1 MRRFLATVCTFTC
14 AWASQPGSRQQTLD
28 LVTVKRKVAES
39 LTHLPDYTCLETI
52 ERSERQLESASFKA
66 IDAVR
71 LEVTQIG
78 AKEFY
83 SALGD
88 HKFQDGVT
96 QLVGTGLISTGQFAL
111 TARSIFVD
119 TSPQIRFAGEGV
131 LKSRRVLKYDY
142 RIPYLARGWTLT
154 FGAQS
159 VTVAAHGS
167 FWADAATLDLVRL
180 DKQADD
186 IPPDLMFS
194 EARTAVDYGRVRIG
208 DIEVLLPQSAE
219 VTLTLQNHETY
230 INRAEF
236 SQCRAYRAESSIRF
250 GDVPEAQAFKL
261 PPNLAIVLELDRAID
276 PETAAEGDAV
286 TARVA
291 LDVKVKNQIVI
302 PSGAMVRGRI
312 REMNSFSITLEFAE
326 VEFGNQRAVFTA
338 RLEQAGHPAKVM
350 RGAALPGVGTL
361 SVDALPAG
369 FRTTWRTLVN

>member
-1 MRRFLATVCTFTC
+1 MRRFLATVCTFTF
-14 AWASQPGSRQQTLD
+14 AWASQPGSRQETLD

-39 LTHLPDYTCLETI
+39 LAHLPDYTCLETI

-66 IDAVR
+66 VDAVR

-83 SALGD
+83 SAQGD

-111 TARSIFVD
+111 TARSVFVD
-119 TSPQIRFAGEGV
+119 TSPQIRFAGESV
-131 LKSRRVLKYDY
+131 LKGRRALKYDY

-159 VTVAAHGS
+159 VTVGAHGS
-167 FWADAATLDLVRL
+167 FWADAATLDLMRL

-186 IPPDLMFS
+186 IPPDLAFS

-219 VTLTLQNHETY
+219 VILTLQNHQTY

-236 SQCRAYRAESSIRF
+236 SQCRAYHAESSISF
-250 GDVPEAQAFKL
+250 GDAPERQAFQL
-261 PPNLAIVLELDRAID
+261 PPNLPIVLELDRAID
-276 PETAAEGDAV
+276 PESSVEGDPV

-291 LDVKVKNQIVI
+291 LDVRLKNQIVI
-302 PSGAMVRGRI
+302 PSGAIAHGRI
-312 REMNSFSITLEFAE
+312 REMTGSSITLEFAE
-326 VEFGNQRAVFTA
+326 LEFANQRAVFTA
-338 RLEQAGHPAKVM
+338 RLEQAAHPAKVM
-350 RGAALPGVGTL
+350 HGAALPGVGTV
-361 SVDALPAG
+361 SVNGLPAG
-369 FRTTWRTLVN
+369 FRTTWRTIAN

>member
-1 MRRFLATVCTFTC
+1 MRRFLAIVCTFTC
-14 AWASQPGSRQQTLD
+14 AWASQPGSRQETLD
-28 LVTVKRKVAES
+28 LIKVKRKVAES
-39 LTHLPDYTCLETI
+39 LAHLPDYTCLETI
-52 ERSERQLESASFKA
+52 ERSERQLDNASFKA

-78 AKEFY
+78 DKEFY
-83 SALGD
+83 SPQGSG
-88 HKFQDGVT
+88 KFQDGVS

-111 TARSIFVD
+111 AARSVFID
-119 TSPQIRFAGEGV
+119 TSPQIRFAGESL
-131 LKSRRVLKYDY
+131 LKGRRVLRYDY

-180 DKQADD
+180 DKEADD
-186 IPPDLMFS
+186 IPPDLTFS

-208 DIEVLLPQSAE
+208 DADVLLPQSAE
-219 VTLTLQNHETY
+219 VVLTLQNHETY
-230 INRAEF
+230 INRTEF

-261 PPNLAIVLELDRAID
+261 PPNLAILLELDRGID
-276 PETAAEGDAV
+276 PESSAEGDPV

-291 LDVKVKNQIVI
+291 LDVKVKNQIVV

-312 REMNSFSITLEFAE
+312 REMNNSSITLEFAE

-338 RLEQAGHPAKVM
+338 RLEQAAHPAKILH
-350 RGAALPGVGTL
+350 GATLPGVGTVL
-361 SVDALPAG
+361 VNALPAG
-369 FRTTWRTLVN
+369 FHTTLRTLFN